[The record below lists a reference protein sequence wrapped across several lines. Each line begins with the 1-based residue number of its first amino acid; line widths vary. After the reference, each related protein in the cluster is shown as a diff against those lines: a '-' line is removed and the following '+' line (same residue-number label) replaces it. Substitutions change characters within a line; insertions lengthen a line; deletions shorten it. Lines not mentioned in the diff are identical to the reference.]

1 MVGCA
6 LPGGKPDTSSRA
18 PIYNRYV
25 VWLIAAAAVLWV
37 VALLVAP
44 FLPAPA
50 SAAIY
55 ALGSFICHQ
64 RPDRSFELAGFQLP
78 VCGRCL
84 GIYGGAAV
92 GALVAPR
99 LGRIRRPRA
108 ALIVSV
114 VPALLSLLVEWSG
127 LGHPTNGGRAVTGVI
142 AGGVIAAVVLA
153 TLHYEQCAPPRP
165 IVPSRPTTPT

>member
-1 MVGCA
+1 
-6 LPGGKPDTSSRA
+6 
-18 PIYNRYV
+18 V
-25 VWLIAAAAVLWV
+25 VWLLAAAAVAWLA
-37 VALLVAP
+37 ALLVAP

-50 SAAIY
+50 GAAIY

-92 GALVAPR
+92 GALIAPR
-99 LGRIRRPRA
+99 LGRVRWPRA
-108 ALIVSV
+108 AVIIAG
-114 VPALLSLLVEWSG
+114 VPAVLSLLVEWTG
-127 LGHPTNGGRAVTGVI
+127 LGQPTNALRAVTGFI

-165 IVPSRPTTPT
+165 IAPSRPPTPT

>member
-1 MVGCA
+1 M
-6 LPGGKPDTSSRA
+6 
-18 PIYNRYV
+18 
-25 VWLIAAAAVLWV
+25 IAAAAVLWLM
-37 VALLVAP
+37 ALLVAP

-50 SAAIY
+50 SAAVY

-99 LGRIRRPRA
+99 LGRIGRPRA
-108 ALIVSV
+108 VVIVAV

-127 LGHPTNGGRAVTGVI
+127 FGQPTNGARAVTGFI

-165 IVPSRPTTPT
+165 IGPSRPPTST